1 MEIYGTILGVKISK
15 NQEGKEYIRATLATN
30 WTDFD
35 NKYAICK
42 GSKVLNFS
50 LNGDLVRK
58 FKEEALSKASP
69 AISLVCVYGK
79 TVVDGNLRTDYNK
92 IEVVDFN
99 LKK

>member
-1 MEIYGTILGVKISK
+1 MEIYGTIIGVKLGK
-15 NQEGKEYIRATLATN
+15 NQEGTEYIRATLATN

-58 FKEEALSKASP
+58 FKEEVLSKASP
-69 AISLVCVYGK
+69 AICLICVYGK
-79 TVVDGNLRTDYNK
+79 TISAGELKTDYNK
-92 IEVVDFN
+92 IEVVDFR